1 MTGPAGVSPR
11 VVTPVELG
19 RSGAEPMPF
28 GMVVSIDRET
38 KALAPDV
45 LFGGSPGRLLRLGP
59 AGVAALAELRTGPV
73 ASPAAAAL
81 ARRLTD
87 AGVAHPV
94 PDRSTRDGAG
104 SFEVTLVVP
113 VHDRV
118 VELGECLAFGG
129 RAHPVVVVDDG
140 SVDPATIAEVAAR
153 YGASTVRRAI
163 VGGPAA
169 ARNAALSIVG
179 SDLIAFVDSDCLPPP
194 DWVDR
199 VVGHFADP
207 LVAAV
212 APRVVPLGV
221 TTIGSPL
228 DLGDRPGPVAPGTRL
243 AYVPSAALVVRRAA
257 LGDGFDETLR
267 YGEDVDLVWRL
278 VEAGWRVRYEPSV
291 EVGHREPGTL
301 VDRLRRRFDYGTSA
315 APLARRHPGRL
326 VHLVVSPTPAA
337 TVAALLARRPAV
349 AAVSFA
355 VGTARLSSRFRQF
368 GATWPDVVGTSVT
381 GVTQTW
387 LGAGRFAGQFAWPVL
402 AGLFVAPGGRT
413 ARVRHGR
420 RLAVLS
426 LVLGPV
432 LAGWR
437 RARRRVD
444 LPRSRPGPFS
454 GPGALRYGAE
464 LLADQAAYGAGVYA
478 GCWRERSIEPL
489 VPSLPDR
496 DVSRRRRRRR
506 SADPDRSAGP

>member
-1 MTGPAGVSPR
+1 MTEPAGVSPR
-11 VVTPVELG
+11 VVAPAELG
-19 RSGAEPMPF
+19 RSADEPVPF
-28 GMVVSIDRET
+28 GTVVSIDPDA
-38 KALAPDV
+38 KQLAPDV

-59 AGVAALAELRTGPV
+59 AGVTALAELRAGPV
-73 ASPAAAAL
+73 ASAAAAAL

-87 AGVAHPV
+87 AGIAHPV
-94 PDRSTRDGAG
+94 PGRPTRDGPDA
-104 SFEVTLVVP
+104 SDVTVVVP
-113 VHDRV
+113 VRDRIG
-118 VELGECLAFGG
+118 ELGECLAFLG

-140 SVDPATIAEVAAR
+140 SLDPAAIAEVAAR
-153 YGASTVRRAI
+153 HGASSVRRPLA
-163 VGGPAA
+163 GGPAV
-169 ARNAALSIVG
+169 ARNAALAIVRTE
-179 SDLIAFVDSDCLPPP
+179 LVAFVDSDCLAPA

-207 LVAAV
+207 LVVAV

-228 DLGDRPGPVAPGTRL
+228 DLGDRPGPVAPLTRL
-243 AYVPSAALVVRRAA
+243 AYVPTAALVVRRAA
-257 LGDGFDETLR
+257 LGDGFDEALR

-278 VEAGWRVRYEPSV
+278 VDAGWRVRYDPAV
-291 EVGHREPGTL
+291 EVGHREPVAL

-326 VHLVVSPTPAA
+326 VHLVVSPAPAA

-349 AAVSFA
+349 AAASFA
-355 VGTARLSSRFRQF
+355 VGTARLAGRFRRF
-368 GATWPDVVGTSVT
+368 GATWPDVVGASAT
-381 GVTQTW
+381 GVSQTW
-387 LGAGRFAGQFAWPVL
+387 LGAGRYAGQFASPVL
-402 AGLFVAPGGRT
+402 AGLLVAPGGRT

-437 RARRRVD
+437 QARRRPAA
-444 LPRSRPGPFS
+444 LGPGP
-454 GPGALRYGAE
+454 GPLRYGAE

-478 GCWRERSIEPL
+478 GCWRERCVEPL
-489 VPSLPDR
+489 VPSLPGR
-496 DVSRRRRRRR
+496 AVRRGGG
-506 SADPDRSAGP
+506 PDRSAGP